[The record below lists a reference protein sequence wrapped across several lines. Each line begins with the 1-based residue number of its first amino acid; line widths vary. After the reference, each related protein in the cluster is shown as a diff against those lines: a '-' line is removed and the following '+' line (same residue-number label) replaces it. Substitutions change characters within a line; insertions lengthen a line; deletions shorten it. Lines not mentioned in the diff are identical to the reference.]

1 MYLAILGFIMIAV
14 FMILI
19 MTRKMS
25 ALIALIVI
33 PTIFA
38 LIGGFYAGIGKF
50 MLDGIGTVAP
60 TGIML
65 TFAILYF
72 GVMIDAGL
80 FEPVIKLIIKLVK
93 GDPVKIAIGTVLLAS
108 MVALDGDGTTTFI
121 ITVTAMMPLYK
132 KIGMSYYIL
141 STLALLSIG
150 VMNMLPWGGPT
161 ARAISSLHLQTE
173 DVFIPIIPA
182 MIAGIIFALAVAVI
196 LGNRSKKYINSAT
209 DIDTDDIQMVDSKED
224 SLLKRPKMIIPN
236 AILTISLIVCLLIEL
251 LPIPVL
257 FMVWFG
263 VALLIN
269 YPNLSIQ
276 NSVVKKH
283 AGDVLAVISLV
294 FASGIFTGIMDGT
307 KMVDEMAHTL
317 VQIIPEAL
325 GSHFALITAIL
336 SGPFT
341 YFMANDPF
349 YYGVLPILAESAHQ
363 FGISKVA
370 MARASV
376 LGQPLHVLSPLY
388 AAGYLL
394 VGMLDIEY
402 GRNQRIVI
410 KWAIGSSLFMIFV
423 ALILGIIPW

>member
-80 FEPVIKLIIKLVK
+80 FEPVIKLIIKVVK

>member
-182 MIAGIIFALAVAVI
+182 MIAGILFALAVAVI
-196 LGNRSKKYINSAT
+196 LGNRSKKYIHSAT
-209 DIDTDDIQMVDSKED
+209 DIDTDDIQMIDSKED
-224 SLLKRPKMIIPN
+224 SLLRRPKMIIPN

-363 FGISKVA
+363 FGISKVV